1 MCYGI
6 YLSANKE
13 HDTCKFIIANFCVN
27 PEKVNFFHQL
37 KQAKKLYAFFPDPLF
52 WKWIVRNRDDYK
64 VYTLVKYLETE
75 RFKYLKEIKSIKE
88 FDLKKNE
95 TFKIEKEK
103 IGEDKQIERKP
114 QNIIDFLKNG

>member
-1 MCYGI
+1 MVETIGI
-6 YLSANKE
+6 LMAGGEGSR
-13 HDTCKFIIANFCVN
+13 
-27 PEKVNFFHQL
+27 L
-37 KQAKKLYAFFPDPLF
+37 DPLT
-52 WKWIVRNRDDYK
+52 RLS
-64 VYTLVKYLETE
+64 YTLVKYLEPE

>member
-1 MCYGI
+1 MY
-6 YLSANKE
+6 
-13 HDTCKFIIANFCVN
+13 
-27 PEKVNFFHQL
+27 
-37 KQAKKLYAFFPDPLF
+37 

-64 VYTLVKYLETE
+64 VYTLVKYLEPE

-88 FDLKKNE
+88 FDLKKND

-103 IGEDKQIERKP
+103 IGEDKQIEKKP